1 MRHRSEC
8 QSQGDTM
15 SSVLINARIS
25 PIIVDELDRIVGR
38 MLFRDQIEAVNEA
51 LISLIR
57 NYKAM
62 KNVLMSS
69 RDGDAL

>member
-25 PIIVDELDRIVGR
+25 PIIADELDWIVGR
-38 MLFRDQIEAVNEA
+38 VLFRDRIEAVNEVS
-51 LISLIR
+51 ISLIH

-62 KNVLMSS
+62 KNALMSS
-69 RDGDAL
+69 RDGGAL

>member
-1 MRHRSEC
+1 
-8 QSQGDTM
+8 M

-25 PIIVDELDRIVGR
+25 PIIVDELDWIVGR